1 MFFFVED
8 FDFFFNL
15 DVATRERRKG
25 KKRTLKNISDKEE
38 KATPSERIKLS
49 EEKKMAT
56 IDFVIHSLKCE
67 SAAGKR
73 DLEQK
78 KHRREQSQH
87 NEIGFEVYRLK
98 PELLRAINDCGFE
111 HPSEGLKIKKNI

>member
-1 MFFFVED
+1 MHLYSNDFHLELDGLSSKVYKNIVFFVED

-25 KKRTLKNISDKEE
+25 KKRTLKTISDKEE

-56 IDFVIHSLKCE
+56 MDFITQVDQN
-67 SAAGKR
+67 G
-73 DLEQK
+73 
-78 KHRREQSQH
+78 
-87 NEIGFEVYRLK
+87 
-98 PELLRAINDCGFE
+98 
-111 HPSEGLKIKKNI
+111 

>member
-1 MFFFVED
+1 MSQLKKEE
-8 FDFFFNL
+8 N
-15 DVATRERRKG
+15 E
-25 KKRTLKNISDKEE
+25 KKRTLENISDKEE
-38 KATPSERIKLS
+38 KASPSKRIKLS
-49 EEKKMAT
+49 EEKKMAS

-78 KHRREQSQH
+78 KHRREESQH
-87 NEIGFEVYRLK
+87 NEMGFEVYRLK
-98 PELLRAINDCGFE
+98 PELFRAINDCGFE